1 MPLPFSEIFQK
12 GFSRAGSVVLIKQVT
27 HNGPQSGFL
36 YHTMT
41 EQHPILREHPYPY
54 SVM

>member
-27 HNGPQSGFL
+27 HNGPQFGFL